1 MAEGGREHVLGAV
14 DVHAQHLIGIADVVL
29 DAHHGPEVVHDVRPR
44 HEAFENV
51 AVEHR
56 LLDHP
61 KGRFGPQVAHLGV
74 GGGIE
79 HGHLQA
85 TIEQRFRQ
93 V

>member
-1 MAEGGREHVLGAV
+1 
-14 DVHAQHLIGIADVVL
+14 VL
-29 DAHHGPEVVHDVRPR
+29 DTHHGAEVVDDVRPR
-44 HEAFENV
+44 HEAFEDV

-56 LLDHP
+56 FLDHAE
-61 KGRFGPQVAHLGV
+61 GRLGPQVAHLGV

-79 HGHLQA
+79 HRDLQA